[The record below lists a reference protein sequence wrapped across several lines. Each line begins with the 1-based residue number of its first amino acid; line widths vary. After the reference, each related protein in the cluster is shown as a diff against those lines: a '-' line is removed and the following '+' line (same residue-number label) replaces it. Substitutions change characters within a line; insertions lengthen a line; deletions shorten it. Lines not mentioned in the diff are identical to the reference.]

1 MYPYLIGIAIVD
13 TTIFMGIFISM
24 ESKRGRPPKAPEDR
38 RTDNMKI
45 PLSADEKALIESAA
59 ESDDAKP
66 VTWARD
72 TLLRAAKRR
81 SK

>member
-1 MYPYLIGIAIVD
+1 
-13 TTIFMGIFISM
+13 M
-24 ESKRGRPPKAPEDR
+24 ETNRGRPPKKPSERKTAAMLIPM
-38 RTDNMKI
+38 TD
-45 PLSADEKALIESAA
+45 DEKQQIQAAA

-72 TLLRAAKRR
+72 VLLRAAKRR

>member
-1 MYPYLIGIAIVD
+1 
-13 TTIFMGIFISM
+13 MGIFSFM
-24 ESKRGRPPKAPEDR
+24 ENKRMGRPPKSPEDR

-45 PLSADEKALIESAA
+45 PLSADEKALIEGAA